1 MKLLISTAL
10 ILFVTTSAQASD
22 IKVYDKAEK
31 VEKGLQGHSIELS
44 RALHKRGKSKKWG
57 RAKEGAGKPEA
68 TQQIMS
74 GHRKK
79 KSPKEERTKF

>member
-1 MKLLISTAL
+1 MKFLISAAVLVLLSTG
-10 ILFVTTSAQASD
+10 AQASD

-31 VEKGLQGHSIELS
+31 TEKGMQAHGIEYS

-57 RAKEGAGKPEA
+57 RAKEGAGAVGEQKK
-68 TQQIMS
+68 MLS

-79 KSPKEERTKF
+79 KSPKEEKTKF